1 MDSITTIGLDIAKNV
16 FQLHGVDESGV
27 VILRRSLRRGQ
38 MLAFFG
44 NLPPCLIG
52 MEACATAHHWARA
65 LMALGH
71 EVRQIPP
78 AYVKPYLR
86 RQKNDAADAAAICE
100 AVTRPSMRFVPVKS
114 EEQQAKLMLHSARE
128 LLVSQRTALINALR
142 GHFAEFGIV
151 VAQGARNARLLVAVI
166 HDESNPDLSCSARVA
181 LLPLASALI
190 DIEAQIASLSKAI
203 LVAHRSNDVSVRPAT
218 IPGIG
223 PIVASS
229 LAASIADPGVFKS
242 GREFAAYLGLVPR
255 QHSTGGKPRLGRI
268 TKMGNRRL
276 RKLLVV
282 GAHAALYS
290 IKSGKTNTPLADWA
304 RTLLAKKPFKLV
316 AVALANKMARIAW
329 VVMTR
334 NTIYQP
340 MFRGTASQGAS

>member
-1 MDSITTIGLDIAKNV
+1 METITTLGLDIAKNV
-16 FQLHGVDESGV
+16 FQVHGIGENGEV
-27 VILRRSLRRGQ
+27 VLRKTLRRSQ
-38 MLAFFG
+38 MMTFFST
-44 NLPPCLIG
+44 LSPCLIG
-52 MEACATAHHWARA
+52 MEACATAHHWARTLKA
-65 LMALGH
+65 SGH
-71 EVRQIPP
+71 DVRLIPP

-114 EEQQAKLMLHSARE
+114 EEQQATLMLHSARE
-128 LLVSQRTALINALR
+128 LLVSHRTALINAVR
-142 GHFAEFGIV
+142 GHFAEFGMV
-151 VAQGARNARLLVAVI
+151 VSQGARNGHLLI
-166 HDESNPDLSCSARVA
+166 TIILDKDNDDLSASARSA
-181 LLPLASALI
+181 LLPLAITLL
-190 DIEAQIASLSKAI
+190 DLDAQINTLSKAI
-203 LVAHRSNDVSVRPAT
+203 LTAHLSSDVSVRLAT

-229 LAASIADPGVFKS
+229 LSASIPDASLFKC

-276 RKLLVV
+276 RKLLVI

-290 IKSGKTNTPLADWA
+290 IKSGKTDTPLAIWA
-304 RTLLAKKPFKLV
+304 RSLLEKKPFKLV

-329 VVMTR
+329 AIMTQ

-340 MFRGTASQGAS
+340 IPKGGALKTA

>member
-16 FQLHGVDESGV
+16 FQIHGIDESGV

-38 MLAFFG
+38 MQAFFG

-52 MEACATAHHWARA
+52 MEACATAHHWART
-65 LMALGH
+65 LMTLGH
-71 EVRQIPP
+71 EVRLIPP

-100 AVTRPSMRFVPVKS
+100 AVTRPSMRFVSVKS
-114 EEQQAKLMLHSARE
+114 EKQQATLMLHSARE

-151 VAQGARNARLLVAVI
+151 VAQGARNARLLVAII
-166 HDESNPDLSCSARVA
+166 HDEGNPDLSCSARVA

-190 DIEAQIASLSKAI
+190 DIEVQIASLSRAI
-203 LVAHRSNDVSVRPAT
+203 LVAHRSNDVSVRLAT

-229 LAASIADPGVFKS
+229 LAASIADPGVFKT

-276 RKLLVV
+276 RKLLVI

-304 RTLLAKKPFKLV
+304 RSLLAKKPFKLV

-329 VVMTR
+329 AVMTR

-340 MFRGTASQGAS
+340 AFGGAASQAA

>member
-1 MDSITTIGLDIAKNV
+1 MDNVTTIGLDIAKNV
-16 FQLHGVDESGV
+16 FQLHGVDETGA

-38 MLAFFG
+38 MLTFFG

-52 MEACATAHHWARA
+52 MEACATAHHWART
-65 LMALGH
+65 LMTLGH
-71 EVRQIPP
+71 EVRLIPP
-78 AYVKPYLR
+78 AYVKRYLR

-114 EEQQAKLMLHSARE
+114 EEQQATLMLHSARE

-151 VAQGARNARLLVAVI
+151 VAQGARNARLLVAII
-166 HDESNPDLSCSARVA
+166 HDESNPELSCSARVA

-190 DIEAQIASLSKAI
+190 DIEAQIANLSKAI
-203 LVAHRSNDVSVRPAT
+203 LVAHRSNDVSVRLAT

-229 LAASIADPGVFKS
+229 LADPSVFKS
-242 GREFAAYLGLVPR
+242 GREFAAYLGFVPK

-290 IKSGKTNTPLADWA
+290 IKSGKTNTPHAEWA
-304 RTLLAKKPFKLV
+304 RSLLAKKPFKLV

-334 NTIYQP
+334 NTVYQP
-340 MFRGTASQGAS
+340 MLRGTPEVAT

>member
-16 FQLHGVDESGV
+16 FQIHGIDESGV

-44 NLPPCLIG
+44 KLPPCLIG
-52 MEACATAHHWARA
+52 MEACATAHHWART

-71 EVRQIPP
+71 DIRLIPP

-114 EEQQAKLMLHSARE
+114 EEQQATLMLHSARE

-151 VAQGARNARLLVAVI
+151 VAQGARNARLLVAII
-166 HDESNPDLSCSARVA
+166 HDEGNPDLSCSARVA

-190 DIEAQIASLSKAI
+190 DIEAQIASLSRAI
-203 LVAHRSNDVSVRPAT
+203 LVAHRSNDVSVRLAT

-242 GREFAAYLGLVPR
+242 GREFAAYLGLVPK

-290 IKSGKTNTPLADWA
+290 IKSGKSNTPLADWA
-304 RTLLAKKPFKLV
+304 RSLLAKKPFKLV

-329 VVMTR
+329 VVMSR
-334 NTIYQP
+334 DTIYQP
-340 MFRGTASQGAS
+340 LFRGSASQGAS